1 MTVTQNGK
9 VSPVDSGLGLEPQL
23 NGTVPDPAASK
34 KPDAKPQLRLEGGP
48 ANAYAQIVGWGFVVP
63 EKIVTNR
70 DLEKI
75 VDTSDEW
82 IRNNTGI
89 ERRHVVTDDNE
100 TSATLGTVAARRAL
114 NLAKVPPHK
123 IDLIICATSTPT
135 HVFPSTGSLIQ
146 DKLGA
151 VHAGAFDLSAACS
164 GFVYGLSMARA
175 VIRAGDATYVLVVG
189 AEVMSRFVDWTDRS
203 TCILFGDGAGAVLVA
218 ASNVPGGIGACEL
231 GSDGSGGDLLSLPAG
246 GSARPASMET
256 VNAGDHFI
264 RMDGPAVFRFATK
277 VMADVTR
284 KVIKK
289 QGWTL
294 DEVDLVIPHQAN
306 RRIIQNSVIKQ
317 LKIPEEKVFINIGE
331 YGNTSTATI
340 PIAICEAMEQGRI
353 QPNQNL
359 VLVGFGGGLSWGA
372 CALNWTVSAEEVHS
386 QWWEGA
392 RQGAAYKA
400 GAARSLWRRTARR
413 FKMGPS

>member
-1 MTVTQNGK
+1 MTVSNESK
-9 VSPVDSGLGLEPQL
+9 VSPNGNGQGPKVQL
-23 NGTVPDPAASK
+23 NGAGPKQVVAPRSEV
-34 KPDAKPQLRLEGGP
+34 KPPLRVEGG
-48 ANAYAQIVGWGFVVP
+48 AGKTYAQIVGWGYVVP
-63 EKIVTNR
+63 EKIVTNH

-89 ERRHVVTDDNE
+89 EHRHVVTDENE
-100 TSATLGTVAARRAL
+100 TSATLGTQAARKAL
-114 NLAKVPPHK
+114 NLAKVPPNK

-135 HVFPSTGSLIQ
+135 HVFPATGSLIQ

-151 VHAGAFDLSAACS
+151 VHAGAYDLSAACS
-164 GFVYGLSMARA
+164 GFVYALSMARA
-175 VIRAGDATYVLVVG
+175 TIKAGDAKYVLVVG

-203 TCILFGDGAGAVLVA
+203 TCILFGDGAGAVLLA
-218 ASNVPGGIGACEL
+218 ASDVPGGIGACEL

-256 VNAGDHFI
+256 VHAGDHFI

-277 VMADVTR
+277 IMADTTK

-289 QGWTL
+289 QGWAL
-294 DEVDLVIPHQAN
+294 EDVDLVIPHQAN

-340 PIAICEAMEQGRI
+340 PIAICEALEQGRI
-353 QPNQNL
+353 QPNQNV

-372 CALNWTVSAEEVHS
+372 CALNWTVSAEEINS
-386 QWWEGA
+386 QWWAGA

-413 FKMGPS
+413 FKVGPS

>member
-23 NGTVPDPAASK
+23 NGTVPEPAASK

-48 ANAYAQIVGWGFVVP
+48 ANVHAQIVGWGFVVP

-70 DLEKI
+70 DLENI

-151 VHAGAFDLSAACS
+151 VHAGAYDLSAACS

-372 CALNWTVSAEEVHS
+372 CARNWTVSAEEVHS

-413 FKMGPS
+413 FKMGSS

>member
-23 NGTVPDPAASK
+23 NGTVPEPAASK

-48 ANAYAQIVGWGFVVP
+48 ANVHAQIVGWGFVVP

-70 DLEKI
+70 DLENI

-151 VHAGAFDLSAACS
+151 VHAGAYDLSAACS

-413 FKMGPS
+413 FKMGSS